1 MLHNYNF
8 IRFSLKALLTTLTEL
23 KAIAAPAI
31 QGASNPIAA
40 IGMPAMLYQM
50 PRISSV

>member
-31 QGASNPIAA
+31 QGNPIAA